1 MNAFKNL
8 KNFNSERR
16 LHAAI
21 FQYVASQLVSSEEEF
36 QIREIFQLLDYN
48 GDGTISKDELR
59 KGIDIFREK
68 FGLKGDIGDIDE
80 IVARIDIDGSG
91 TIDFK
96 EFLTATINAK
106 KVTQEDVLKQAFDLF
121 DIVSI

>member
-36 QIREIFQLLDYN
+36 QIREIFLVIDFN
-48 GDGTISKDELR
+48 GDGIISKDEL
-59 KGIDIFREK
+59 K
-68 FGLKGDIGDIDE
+68 
-80 IVARIDIDGSG
+80 
-91 TIDFK
+91 
-96 EFLTATINAK
+96 
-106 KVTQEDVLKQAFDLF
+106 
-121 DIVSI
+121 